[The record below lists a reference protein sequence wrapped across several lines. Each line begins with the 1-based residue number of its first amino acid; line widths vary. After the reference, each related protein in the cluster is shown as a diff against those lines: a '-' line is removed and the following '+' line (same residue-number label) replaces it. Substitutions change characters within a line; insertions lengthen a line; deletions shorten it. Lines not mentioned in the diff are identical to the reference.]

1 LGAEFPVRSKQMM
14 NRATPQERILAV
26 LQGGLRTW
34 DDLKGL
40 TRINEERLGVT
51 LGELLSLRK
60 IWTAHKNDVRVYGL
74 ERRIG
79 LVPRLAH
86 QRQRST
92 DK

>member
-1 LGAEFPVRSKQMM
+1 M
-14 NRATPQERILAV
+14 NRRPTAQERILAV
-26 LQGGLRTW
+26 LQDGLRTW

-74 ERRIG
+74 ERRTG